1 MTIDDNMIL
10 YMPWIDKSFTEQDIT
25 NCILQLKIGN
35 VKNIK
40 IINGIVNNNA
50 TIYID
55 WNQDYH
61 TEFIQKLINTS
72 KKQYY
77 IYHVNGKQ
85 YSIFNLNRVAAFQS
99 IEKYKEKHVDI
110 EKKKLIKN
118 SSCCGQISQ
127 GWQAS
132 YPSIE

>member
-10 YMPWIDKSFTEQDIT
+10 YMPLIDKSFTEEEIT
-25 NCILQLKIGN
+25 NLILQLKIGN
-35 VKNIK
+35 VKNITIVNG
-40 IINGIVNNNA
+40 IINNTA

-55 WNQDYH
+55 WYQNYH
-61 TEFIQKLINTS
+61 TEFIQKLINNC
-72 KKQYY
+72 KKEYY
-77 IYHVNGKQ
+77 IYHENGKQ
-85 YSIFNLNRVAAFQS
+85 YSIFNLNRFAAFQT
-99 IEKYKEKHVDI
+99 IEKYTENHVDI